1 MELMH
6 GGHLGFFE
14 GGFMYPNPIA
24 WLDRTLV
31 SLLPALKEHCIDD
44 VKKTAVCWKISSSVN
59 NITHIFCALNNY

>member
-1 MELMH
+1 MSIYVLESKDNLLYIELMH

-44 VKKTAVCWKISSSVN
+44 VKKTAV
-59 NITHIFCALNNY
+59 Y

>member
-14 GGFMYPNPIA
+14 GGFLYPNPIA

-31 SLLPALKEHCIDD
+31 SLIPGLKEHC
-44 VKKTAVCWKISSSVN
+44 VFALKKTEVFEK
-59 NITHIFCALNNY
+59 

>member
-31 SLLPALKEHCIDD
+31 SLLPALREHCVDD
-44 VKKTAVCWKISSSVN
+44 IKKTAI
-59 NITHIFCALNNY
+59 Y